1 MTDLEVETT
10 PIEGLLVVRL
20 PVHVDNRGWFKENWQ
35 REKMV
40 ALGLPDFG
48 PVQQNVSFNDEAGV
62 TRGIHAEPWDKLV
75 SIATGRVFGAWVDL
89 RDGPGFGS
97 AYSLEVGPDTAV
109 FVPRGVGNGYQTLDA
124 GTAYSY
130 MVNAHWSAG
139 ARDRYTFVNLA
150 DETVGIPWPLPVDR
164 ALLSAAD
171 QEHPALA
178 AVEPFRSLRPLV
190 LGAGGQVGRALR
202 AEFPTASFLDR
213 AAFDL
218 ADPEAASRIDW
229 DDHDVV
235 INAAAY
241 TAVDAAESTGGRRAA
256 WAANVEGVRRLVDA
270 VRQHRTTLVHISSD
284 YVFDGL
290 EPLHRE
296 DERFA
301 PLGVYGQTKAAG
313 DSQVMSVLQ
322 HYIVRTSWVVGDGS
336 NFVDTMAKLASD
348 GVSPSVVD
356 DQHGRPSFAAEL
368 ARGIGH
374 LVRTRAPFGT
384 YNLTGA
390 GEVTTWAGLAAA
402 VFELLGRNPADV
414 TGVSTE
420 QYAAGRGMAP
430 RPRHSALDLSKIE
443 STGLVPRS
451 WRESLESYLEDDLPE
466 TTPTKDAVCAAAAED
481 GALGSRQ
488 KDRKSVV

>member
-1 MTDLEVETT
+1 MTDLLVETT

-20 PVHVDNRGWFKENWQ
+20 PVHGDNRGWFKENWQ

-75 SIATGRVFGAWVDL
+75 SVATGRVFGAWVDL
-89 RDGPGFGS
+89 RDGPGLGS
-97 AYSLEVGPDTAV
+97 AYTRELGPDTAV
-109 FVPRGVGNGYQTLDA
+109 FVPRGVGNGYQTLEPR
-124 GTAYSY
+124 TAYSY
-130 MVNAHWSAG
+130 LVNAHWSAR

-150 DETVGIPWPLPVDR
+150 DEALGIAWPLPVD
-164 ALLSAAD
+164 AAKLSTAD
-171 QEHPALA
+171 REHPALA
-178 AVEPFRSLRPLV
+178 AVEPFRSPRPLV

-213 AAFDL
+213 DAFDL
-218 ADPEAASRIDW
+218 AEPDATSGIDW

-241 TAVDAAESTGGRRAA
+241 TAVDAAESSDGRRAA
-256 WAANVEGVRRLVDA
+256 WATNVEGVRRLVDA
-270 VRQHRTTLVHISSD
+270 ARQQRKTLVHISSD
-284 YVFDGL
+284 YVFDGE

-296 DERFA
+296 DEPFA

-313 DSQVMSVLQ
+313 DALVTGLPR
-322 HYIVRTSWVVGDGS
+322 HYVVRTSWVIGDGH
-336 NFVDTMAKLASD
+336 NFVRTMARLAGD

-356 DQHGRPSFAAEL
+356 DQHGRPTFAGEI

-374 LVRTRAPFGT
+374 LVRTGAPFGT
-384 YNLTGA
+384 YNLSA
-390 GEVTTWAGLAAA
+390 GGDVTTWAELARA
-402 VFELLGRNPADV
+402 VFELLGRDATAV

-420 QYAAGRGMAP
+420 EYSAGRSMAP
-430 RPRHSALDLSKIE
+430 RPRHSALDLARIE
-443 STGLVPRS
+443 STGFVPRP
-451 WRESLESYLEDDLPE
+451 WRESLADYLE
-466 TTPTKDAVCAAAAED
+466 
-481 GALGSRQ
+481 G
-488 KDRKSVV
+488 